1 MSKLSRERGA
11 RITAALVLIFD
22 QIFKFLLY
30 KKNSIQEEVTLIKGL
45 FYIVP
50 ASQNPGIAFGL
61 LKNYGNFFII
71 SASIAVLFIFFIYL
85 RTSYEKTLLRWG
97 LLLITAGALS
107 NLIDRVIYGSVID
120 YLLLNKFPYSFNIA
134 DVSILTGV
142 GIIIIKL
149 IKNSRLK
156 IQDSINF

>member
-1 MSKLSRERGA
+1 M
-11 RITAALVLIFD
+11 
-22 QIFKFLLY
+22 
-30 KKNSIQEEVTLIKGL
+30 
-45 FYIVP
+45 
-50 ASQNPGIAFGL
+50 
-61 LKNYGNFFII
+61 
-71 SASIAVLFIFFIYL
+71 
-85 RTSYEKTLLRWG
+85 
-97 LLLITAGALS
+97 ITAGALS